1 MERFF
6 HKDETRDCPLAGWR
20 NNFGFCHFFPAKLN
34 STSVFTQTIEKS
46 PTVPPKA
53 GHLSAAHLWCD
64 GAGGR
69 SRGGPRPLTP
79 REWFPFAQFP
89 QHMRTHHG

>member
-46 PTVPPKA
+46 PTR
-53 GHLSAAHLWCD
+53 